1 MKQKGKMMSLLEQL
15 QVLDRGRKVAAVGRR
30 CGVNESAIGL
40 KET

>member
-1 MKQKGKMMSLLEQL
+1 L

-40 KET
+40 KETWRQDEGKR